1 MLRPLQNRLIIKP
14 DAPAIESAGGILFP
28 QTHGKPP
35 AMTGTVI
42 SVGKGPAT
50 AHRVRQATIAHCIQ
64 LLNQVAEQVPAA
76 TLRSELEDEL
86 ARYAVEDVTFSE
98 VSSGDYVCFAY
109 TAGHNMQVDG
119 ESFIVIEEG
128 DVQAVWQKEQVA

>member
-14 DAPAIESAGGILFP
+14 DPPETESAGGILIP
-28 QTHGKPP
+28 QTAGKPP
-35 AMTGTVI
+35 AMSGTVI

-50 AHRVRQATIAHCIQ
+50 AHRIRQATIAHCLH
-64 LLNQVAEQVPAA
+64 LLEDVAARVPGAS
-76 TLRSELEDEL
+76 LRMELEDEF

-109 TAGHNMQVDG
+109 TAGQNMTIDG

-128 DVQAVWQKEQVA
+128 DVQAVWQKEHVA